1 MKPKAKI
8 KIGIATMSGLMIS
21 GIMLSEHVF
30 SFLNIHGG
38 MSFARLLHMSSS
50 YWGFVLMSFHIG
62 LHWSMLL
69 NMARKAG
76 DGGQG
81 TQGKRKILF
90 RILGASIAAYGFT
103 VFIRN
108 RQGKI
113 NALPEGGCQKG
124 S

>member
-1 MKPKAKI
+1 
-8 KIGIATMSGLMIS
+8 
-21 GIMLSEHVF
+21 
-30 SFLNIHGG
+30 